1 MPNSAIPKSVNI
13 QDFRKRKNALVHT
26 SLCLRMA
33 LLHHRH
39 RLYSA
44 LDDLLD
50 ICGVYK
56 VETIGGENA

>member
-1 MPNSAIPKSVNI
+1 MSVFVILKQNG
-13 QDFRKRKNALVHT
+13 NGALVHT
-26 SLCLRMA
+26 GLCLRMA

-56 VETIGGENA
+56 VETIGGEDA